1 MKTKI
6 DGQLPATAAQA
17 PALSR
22 ANSLC
27 DAAFGV
33 RAVVWNAKPTIL
45 PVAIDLEGRAV
56 PPCLQ
61 DRLIISRGEEKILLP
76 FTRWTVRNSCCAI
89 VEDGRVFEL
98 RRGRSN
104 RKGVWSVREGA
115 R

>member
-1 MKTKI
+1 MKTSST
-6 DGQLPATAAQA
+6 GQLPTTAAQA
-17 PALSR
+17 PALSK

-27 DAAFGV
+27 DPVFGV
-33 RAVVWNAKPTIL
+33 RAVLWQAKPTIL
-45 PVAIDLEGRAV
+45 PVAVCLEGRAV

-104 RKGVWSVREGA
+104 RKGVWSVREGV

>member
-6 DGQLPATAAQA
+6 DGQLPTIAAQA
-17 PALSR
+17 PALSK

-27 DAAFGV
+27 DPVFGV
-33 RAVVWNAKPTIL
+33 RAVLWQAKPTIL
-45 PVAIDLEGRAV
+45 PVAICLEGRAV

-61 DRLIISRGEEKILLP
+61 NRLILCRGEEAILLP

-89 VEDGRVFEL
+89 VEDGRIFEL
-98 RRGRSN
+98 RCGRSN
-104 RKGVWSVREGA
+104 RKGVWSVREGV